1 RFQNTGT
8 APAQNVYIMDTL
20 SPYIDWS
27 SVQVLET
34 SHPMNLL
41 ELNGGILRFDFPQI
55 WLADSTTNEPLSHGH
70 VVYRV
75 KENPGN
81 GSGIGIANTASIYF
95 DWNDP
100 VVTNTTWNV
109 NADLAVIDNQQAQF
123 VVYPNP
129 ATNAVTISGQQ
140 DITAVQ
146 LMDMMGNL
154 VYEMTANSKQLT
166 LVTADLQAGVY
177 ILAVTAADS
186 TTRQAFIK
194 Q

>member
-1 RFQNTGT
+1 
-8 APAQNVYIMDTL
+8 MDTL

-129 ATNAVTISGQQ
+129 FEDRFDIAVNGVFEADSRLNAE
-140 DITAVQ
+140 
-146 LMDMMGNL
+146 L
-154 VYEMTANSKQLT
+154 MTADGRLVQSYNGTLPELNARLNSDMNTMPSGLYLLRIVGGESQVLRLVKQ
-166 LVTADLQAGVY
+166 
-177 ILAVTAADS
+177 
-186 TTRQAFIK
+186 
-194 Q
+194 